1 MFDSKKRSVL
11 NGRPLWQAAGLQH
24 LFLGAVAAFLVAPV
38 AEAGQFK
45 EWRFDENSNRLEFTT
60 DEAAKPTV
68 QLISNP
74 TRLVIDIPN
83 TRLGKPNFAQDF
95 RQGIRQIRLGQ
106 VGAQTRIVLEVGPG
120 YALDPKRIRVEPTA
134 NSSWA
139 VTIDGVIQ
147 PLMGIFKPIDIPVFD
162 TPGGS
167 KPILPG
173 QTPLP
178 PLRPPLLPP
187 RPKPMPPSTPGTGAD
202 ADIELPGVTQ
212 GRYVV
217 VLDPGHG
224 GPDPGAIGIGNLVEK
239 EIVLEMSSQIA
250 ALLEQQG
257 VRVVMTRSGDM
268 DLDLQPRVDIA
279 ERARASVFVSM
290 HANALSMSRPDINGF
305 EIFFAQGS
313 TSGQELAK
321 TVHDSVIPTMD
332 MRTRGVKSAR
342 FYVIRRT
349 SMPSTLIETGFLTG
363 ADDAPKMADPTFRQ
377 RMSRAI
383 ARGVLRYLQTRP

>member
-1 MFDSKKRSVL
+1 LLGTM
-11 NGRPLWQAAGLQH
+11 AAV
-24 LFLGAVAAFLVAPV
+24 FFAPM

-45 EWRFDENSNRLEFTT
+45 QWRFDENTNRLEFST

-95 RQGIRQIRLGQ
+95 RQGVRQIRLGQ
-106 VGAQTRIVLEVGPG
+106 VGAQTRIVLELGAG

-134 NSSWA
+134 DATWT

-147 PLMGIFKPIDIPVFD
+147 PLTGLFKPIDIPVLD
-162 TPGGS
+162 APGSNPGGNT
-167 KPILPG
+167 PIAPG
-173 QTPLP
+173 QPPLR

-187 RPKPMPPSTPGTGAD
+187 RPNRPTLPSTPGTGAD
-202 ADIELPGVTQ
+202 ADIELPGVAQ
-212 GRYVV
+212 NRYVV
-217 VLDPGHG
+217 VIDPGHG

-239 EIVLEMSSQIA
+239 DIVLEMSSQVA

-257 VRVVMTRSGDM
+257 VRVVMTRSTDM

-279 ERARASVFVSM
+279 ERARASVFVSI

-305 EIFFAQGS
+305 EIFFGQGS
-313 TSGQELAK
+313 GQGQVLAQ
-321 TVHDSVIPTMD
+321 TVHESVIPTID
-332 MRTRGVKSAR
+332 IGTRGVKSAR

-363 ADDAPKMADPTFRQ
+363 ADDAPKIGDPVFRQ

-383 ARGVLRYLQTRP
+383 ARGILRYLQTRP